1 MTHSHTHHGHHPG
14 QDRHDHDGHRTGH
27 AHEHGPGSH
36 DQARILDLDARVT
49 APLTDDVIAW
59 LPLDEDPREIVD
71 LGAGTGAG
79 TLPLLARFPEARVT
93 AVDSSAEHLDRLR
106 AKAGEAGSADR
117 VRTVLADLDQTDWPD
132 LGAPDLVWA
141 SASIHHMAD
150 PDLALRR
157 TRDLLAP
164 GGLLA
169 LVELSGFPRFLP
181 GDAPQD
187 RPGLEETLHAVS
199 DRWHAGRVP
208 HRGADWAER
217 LTANGFRVD
226 GERTLTAGL
235 EGAGDPVV
243 VDYALTSLRRLRE
256 SVVDELTP
264 EDLAALDRLLDPEAP
279 GGIAHRDDL
288 TVRTVRSV
296 WAARRSD

>member
-1 MTHSHTHHGHHPG
+1 MTHSHKQHGHHSAH
-14 QDRHDHDGHRTGH
+14 DRHGHTTEH
-27 AHEHGPGSH
+27 AHERGAH
-36 DQARILDLDARVT
+36 DQALILDLDARVT

-59 LPLDEDPREIVD
+59 LPLVGDPREIVD

-106 AKAGEAGSADR
+106 AKAREAGVADR
-117 VRTVLADLDQTDWPD
+117 VRTLLADLDQADWPD
-132 LGAPDLVWA
+132 LGSPDLVWA
-141 SASIHHMAD
+141 SASLHHMAD

-181 GDAPQD
+181 EDAPAE
-187 RPGLEETLHAVS
+187 RPGLEEALHAVS
-199 DRWHAGRVP
+199 DRWHTGHVP
-208 HRGADWAER
+208 HRGADWAEK
-217 LTANGFRVD
+217 LTANGFRVE
-226 GERTLTAGL
+226 GERTLTAEL
-235 EGAGDPVV
+235 EGSGDPVV
-243 VDYALTSLRRLRE
+243 VEYALTSLRRLRE
-256 SVVDELTP
+256 SVVDALVP
-264 EDLAALDRLLDPEAP
+264 EDLTALDRLLDSGDPS
-279 GGIAHRDDL
+279 GIAHRDDL